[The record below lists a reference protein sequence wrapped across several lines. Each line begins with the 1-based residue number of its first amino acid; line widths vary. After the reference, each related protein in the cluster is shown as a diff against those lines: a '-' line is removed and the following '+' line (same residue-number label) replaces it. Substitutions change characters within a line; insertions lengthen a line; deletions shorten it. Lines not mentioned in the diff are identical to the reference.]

1 MSDRFTFGTAL
12 YHPTID
18 IDDAAWL
25 RNAILFWDRIETIV
39 PSSIDTPYRHRD
51 TRILSAEGLL
61 APLPPDRHRDVL
73 DRLEIDVINF
83 LDNTDENEF
92 LGIRETGQ
100 GTAETELLHAG
111 KLGFLLGDEV
121 GGSRVHQSKMA
132 AGLHHRLGDWEPDED
147 GFLHVHPRFADFYMS
162 ILAAGLAKKTG
173 ASPVSNHREAFGAN
187 LRTIVGQAGAP
198 DGSDHGTG
206 ALVSITMENLVIDPA
221 VPIEQLLAF
230 KRRNADELEQ
240 LAVEFDALAGT
251 IKDAE
256 SVEELRKKAT
266 HLYNTKVRIGMK
278 KLQTRLRRQS
288 IGCALGGVALAA
300 TLGTAATVS
309 TAGAFALGAT
319 AFLTLSSFAVNG
331 RFALSN
337 TKLDS
342 PFTYLADL
350 QRDFAIPSRLIE
362 D

>member
-1 MSDRFTFGTAL
+1 MSDYFTFGTAL
-12 YHPTID
+12 YHPSID
-18 IDDAAWL
+18 IDDPAWL
-25 RNAILFWDRIETIV
+25 RNAILFWNRIETIV
-39 PSSIDTPYRHRD
+39 PSTVLNPYRNRD
-51 TRILSAEGLL
+51 TQILSTEGIL

-83 LDNTDENEF
+83 LDNTDEEEF
-92 LGIRETGQ
+92 LGIRVTGQ

-111 KLGFLLGDEV
+111 KLGFLLDDEIGV
-121 GGSRVHQSKMA
+121 SRVHQSKMSG
-132 AGLHHRLGDWEPDED
+132 GLHHRLGDWEPDED
-147 GFLHVHPRFADFYMS
+147 GFLRVHPRFADFYMS

-187 LRTIVGQAGAP
+187 LRTFVGQAGAAEGG
-198 DGSDHGTG
+198 DQATG
-206 ALVSITMENLVIDPA
+206 ALVSITMKNLIIDPT

-230 KRRNADELEQ
+230 KRRNANELEQ
-240 LAVEFDALAGT
+240 LAVEFDSLAGT

-256 SVEELRKKAT
+256 TVEELQKKAA
-266 HLYNTKVRIGMK
+266 HVYDTKVRVGMK

-288 IGCALGGVALAA
+288 IGSTLGGVALAA

-319 AFLTLSSFAVNG
+319 AFLTLSSFAVNS
-331 RFALSN
+331 RFALGN
-337 TKLDS
+337 TRLDS

-350 QRDFAIPSRLIE
+350 QRTFAIPARLTQN
-362 D
+362 